1 MTDCVIVQPIA
12 SCGVELLKNAG
23 LSVFEADSM
32 DLAALKPHLKNAKAV
47 ITRNKGFS
55 AEAIDASPKLAIIA
69 SHGTGTDKIA
79 HAAANKRGIRIVNTP
94 GSNANS
100 VAEHAIS
107 LMFACARQILTADN
121 AVRLGD
127 WSIRERTKPR
137 EISKFRIGL
146 VGYGHVAQKLAV
158 LVRGLGMSIF
168 VYSKSASDY
177 DLSKVGAKR
186 ILCLEELL
194 AVAQI
199 ISLHG
204 LPGKTPILNERL
216 LSKMSAETILI
227 NTARAALID
236 EIALVKLLREGRIAA
251 AGLDVFSD
259 EPLPDNSPLLNCPN
273 LILTPHMGGVG
284 VEAMNR
290 TSREVALK
298 IIEGLGIASP

>member
-79 HAAANKRGIRIVNTP
+79 HGAANKRGIRIVNTP

-107 LMFACARQILTADN
+107 LMFACARQILTADH

-127 WSIRERTKPR
+127 WSIRERAKPR

-168 VYSKSASDY
+168 VYSKSASDC

-216 LSKMSAETILI
+216 LAKMNAETILI

-259 EPLPDNSPLLNCPN
+259 EPLPDNSPITEL
-273 LILTPHMGGVG
+273 
-284 VEAMNR
+284 
-290 TSREVALK
+290 S
-298 IIEGLGIASP
+298 